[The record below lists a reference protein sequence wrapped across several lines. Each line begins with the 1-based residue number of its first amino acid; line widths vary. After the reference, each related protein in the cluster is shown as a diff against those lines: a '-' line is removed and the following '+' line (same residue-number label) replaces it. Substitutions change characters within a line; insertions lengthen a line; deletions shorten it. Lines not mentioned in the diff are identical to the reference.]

1 MKPAVGTEKRTDGR
15 LIDANQS
22 YGNALHSTAEPSRA
36 RNSSD
41 AATTSSADT
50 LHRGRTSKSK
60 PANRC
65 CKRLKVS
72 RTRRFRRLRSTA
84 RRATRLPTMIPKRGN
99 CLPLAD
105 TCTRKRSLFA
115 MRRERKRALNA
126 PPSDRRARRGRA
138 SDRKPLAAFG
148 AAAVENF
155 PAAPRFHAGA
165 EAVGPRTANLGGLVS
180 AFHLGWKNI
189 AKSCVLD
196 GAPTLVVKCSGMLW
210 ITSRGW

>member
-15 LIDANQS
+15 SIDANQS
-22 YGNALHSTAEPSRA
+22 YGNALHSTAEASRA

-41 AATTSSADT
+41 AAMTSSADT

-148 AAAVENF
+148 AAAGQH
-155 PAAPRFHAGA
+155 AATADRRHPRPETVAAFADELARLIGALHAG
-165 EAVGPRTANLGGLVS
+165 GPSLLE
-180 AFHLGWKNI
+180 
-189 AKSCVLD
+189 
-196 GAPTLVVKCSGMLW
+196 
-210 ITSRGW
+210 